1 MVVGTLSI
9 VMMMA
14 FIAGAITIIV
24 STIGLIS
31 DKKKSRAAKLEHR
44 RQHISENM
52 VRTVMGYKEQQ
63 VQENGRYVR
72 RA

>member
-1 MVVGTLSI
+1 MSTLSI

-14 FIAGAITIIV
+14 FIAGALTIIV

-31 DKKKSRAAKLEHR
+31 DRKKSRAAKLEQR

-52 VRTVMGYKEQQ
+52 VRTVMGYKAQQ
-63 VQENGRYVR
+63 AQEAGRYTR

>member
-1 MVVGTLSI
+1 MGTLSI

-24 STIGLIS
+24 STISLIS
-31 DKKKSRAAKLEHR
+31 DRRKSHEAKLEHR
-44 RQHISENM
+44 RQHVSENM
-52 VRTVMGYKEQQ
+52 VRTVMGYKAQQ
-63 VQENGRYVR
+63 AQETGRYTR